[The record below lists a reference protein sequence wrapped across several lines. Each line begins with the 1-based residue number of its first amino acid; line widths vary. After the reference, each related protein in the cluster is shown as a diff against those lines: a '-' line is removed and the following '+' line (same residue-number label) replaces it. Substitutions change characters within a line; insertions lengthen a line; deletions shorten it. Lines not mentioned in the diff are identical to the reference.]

1 MKYFQFILL
10 FSVFII
16 ISCNSSPELTKMS
29 DKEYV
34 KRAVKNNFPSPDSIV
49 LKDILGNIM
58 TTSEMIDMYGQGNLT
73 TDFYKNTKGEIV
85 EAVVREST
93 PADQELEAQINKKLF
108 AAPPVTVSQIDCE
121 NVIPLLD
128 EAYRRDQEIRKE
140 GVTYDALA
148 DHKNLELVIS
158 IDQVCGLPEGM
169 ENEKQIN
176 IIWLVI
182 QHSKA
187 EYRKRYI
194 SYFEKANEVGAIDA
208 GSIALMKDRMAMDD
222 GKPQVYGSQ
231 VYNDRLYNLRDPST
245 VDQRRASVGL
255 GPLKDY
261 LDRFGVSFDVEQ
273 E

>member
-1 MKYFQFILL
+1 MKFFQFVFLISFLL
-10 FSVFII
+10 LV
-16 ISCNSSPELTKMS
+16 SCNSSPELTKMS

-34 KRAVKNNFPSPDSIV
+34 KRAVKNDFPSPDSIII
-49 LKDILGNIM
+49 KDIIGNIM
-58 TTSEMIDMYGQGNLT
+58 TKAEMIAMYEQGGLT
-73 TDFYKNTKGEIV
+73 TDFYKNNNGEIV
-85 EAVVREST
+85 EAIVRKST
-93 PADQELEAQINKKLF
+93 PADQELEAQINKKLN
-108 AAPPVTVSQIDCE
+108 AAPAVTVSQINCD
-121 NVIPLLD
+121 NVNSLLD

-140 GVTYDALA
+140 GVAYEAMV

-158 IDQVCGLPEGM
+158 IDQVCGLPEGI

-194 SYFEKANEVGAIDA
+194 KYFVDANEDGAIDA
-208 GSIALMKDRMAMDD
+208 GSIALMQDRMAMDD
-222 GKPQVYGSQ
+222 GKPQIYGSQ
-231 VYNDRLYNLRDPST
+231 LLGDNLYNLRDAST

-255 GPLKDY
+255 GPLKEY
-261 LDRFGVSFDVEQ
+261 LSRFGLTFDVAQ

>member
-1 MKYFQFILL
+1 MKFFQIIFI
-10 FSVFII
+10 FSILTI
-16 ISCNSSPELTKMS
+16 ISCNSSPKLEKMS

-34 KRAVKNNFPSPDSIV
+34 KRAVKNDFPSPDSIII
-49 LKDILGNIM
+49 KDIVGNIM
-58 TTSEMIDMYGQGNLT
+58 TKEEMIAEYEQGGLT
-73 TDFYKNTKGEIV
+73 TDFYKNKKGEVV
-85 EAVVREST
+85 EAVVRKST
-93 PADQELEAQINKKLF
+93 PADQEIEAQINKKLN
-108 AAPPVTVSQIDCE
+108 AAPPVTVSQIDCD

-140 GVTYDALA
+140 EGLYDATV

-158 IDQVCGLPEGM
+158 VDQVCGLPKGV

-194 SYFEKANEVGAIDA
+194 SYFVEANEAGAIDA

-222 GKPQVYGSQ
+222 GKPQIYGSQ
-231 VYNDRLYNLRDPST
+231 LIGDNLYNLRDAST

-255 GPLKDY
+255 EPLKEY
-261 LDRFGVSFDVEQ
+261 LARFGVSFDVVQ
-273 E
+273 G

>member
-1 MKYFQFILL
+1 MKFFKITFL
-10 FSVFII
+10 FFSLII
-16 ISCNSSPELTKMS
+16 IACNSSPTLMKMS

-34 KRAVKNNFPSPDSIV
+34 KRALKNDFPSPDSIII
-49 LKDILGNIM
+49 KDILGNIM
-58 TTSEMIDMYGQGNLT
+58 TKDEMIIAYEQGGLT
-73 TDFYKNTKGEIV
+73 TDFYKNKKGDIV
-85 EAVVREST
+85 EVVVRKST
-93 PADQELEAQINKKLF
+93 IADQDLEAQINKKLN

-121 NVIPLLD
+121 NVNSLLD

-140 GVTYDALA
+140 GVDYDGMV

-158 IDQVCGLPEGM
+158 IDQVCGLPKGI

-194 SYFEKANEVGAIDA
+194 NYFVDANEDGAIDP
-208 GSIALMKDRMAMDD
+208 GSIALMMDRMAMDD
-222 GKPQVYGSQ
+222 GKPQIYGSQ
-231 VYNDRLYNLRDPST
+231 LLGDNLYNLRDAST

-255 GPLKDY
+255 EPLKEY
-261 LDRFGVSFDVEQ
+261 LNRFGVSFEVVQ

>member
-1 MKYFQFILL
+1 MKFFQFVFL
-10 FSVFII
+10 FSFLLI
-16 ISCNSSPELTKMS
+16 ISCNSSPTLTKMS

-34 KRAVKNNFPSPDSIV
+34 KRAVKNDFPSPDSIL

-73 TDFYKNTKGEIV
+73 TDFYKNKKGEIV

-93 PADQELEAQINKKLF
+93 SADQVLESQINRKLN
-108 AAPPVTVSQIDCE
+108 AAPPVTVSQIDCK

-140 GVTYDALA
+140 GVTYDALV

-158 IDQVCGLPEGM
+158 IDQVCGLPEGK

-194 SYFEKANEVGAIDA
+194 SYFEEAKEAEAIDA
-208 GSIALMKDRMAMDD
+208 GSVALMRDRMAMDD
-222 GKPQVYGSQ
+222 GKPQIYGSQ
-231 VYNDRLYNLRDPST
+231 VYNGDLYNLLDPST
-245 VDQRRASVGL
+245 VDQRRGSVGL

-261 LDRFGVSFDVEQ
+261 LDRFGVSFDVVQ

>member
-1 MKYFQFILL
+1 
-10 FSVFII
+10 
-16 ISCNSSPELTKMS
+16 MS

-34 KRAVKNNFPSPDSIV
+34 KRAVKNDFPSPDSIII
-49 LKDILGNIM
+49 KDILGNVM
-58 TTSEMIDMYGQGNLT
+58 TTEEMIEVYSQGGLT
-73 TDFYKNTKGEIV
+73 TDFYQNKKGEII
-85 EAVVREST
+85 EAVLRKST
-93 PADQELEAQINKKLF
+93 PADQELEAQIIKKLN
-108 AAPPVTVSQIDCE
+108 AGPPVTVTQINCK

-128 EAYRRDQEIRKE
+128 EAYRRDQELRKE
-140 GVTYDALA
+140 GVEFDAMA

-158 IDQVCGLPEGM
+158 IDQVCGLPKGA

-176 IIWLVI
+176 IIWLII

-194 SYFEKANEVGAIDA
+194 NYFIEANEVGAIDA

-222 GKPQVYGSQ
+222 GKPQIYGSQ
-231 VYNDRLYNLRDPST
+231 LLGDKLYNLRDAST

-255 GPLKDY
+255 EPLKVY
-261 LDRFGVSFDVEQ
+261 LERFGVAFDVVQ